1 MNNINEAFLLLVV
14 GMSTVFVI
22 LQFIIYMSRL
32 LILAVNKFS
41 PNTNVTETKS
51 AKSPLAKTT
60 GASEP
65 IAPNKIA
72 AITAALNLAS
82 EKKVSILKIEKQ

>member
-14 GMSTVFVI
+14 GMSTVFLI

-41 PNTNVTETKS
+41 PNTNVTEAKS
-51 AKSPLAKTT
+51 VKSPLSKET
-60 GASEP
+60 GVAET

-72 AITAALNLAS
+72 AITVALNMAS